1 MCLSDSY
8 GLGELYEEWYA
19 NQHLERDFI
28 KVSRDRME
36 PTSMTKKSLVYLAQL
51 SLDAV
56 FIPDE

>member
-28 KVSRDRME
+28 KVSKDGIE
-36 PTSMTKKSLVYLAQL
+36 PASVTEKSMDCWTQL
-51 SLDAV
+51 CLDAV
-56 FIPDE
+56 FIPEK

>member
-19 NQHLERDFI
+19 NKHLERDFI
-28 KVSRDRME
+28 KVSKDGIE
-36 PTSMTKKSLVYLAQL
+36 PASVTEKSMDCWTQL

-56 FIPDE
+56 FIPEK